1 MKKMSCAEPNK
12 ILSDEKVAHV
22 IKIKKTVPVNKD
34 VTFENKQ
41 QHKDIIENDE
51 YVELSV
57 PLTDIGSIL
66 QIEYTNTQGDSILS
80 GNYDEVIQKA
90 NENIQIKIQGNS
102 FGSLQIVNPKLFN
115 IRKTL
120 MKNLF

>member
-1 MKKMSCAEPNK
+1 MNVMHCLGFLVNEQT
-12 ILSDEKVAHV
+12 I
-22 IKIKKTVPVNKD
+22 VNKD
-34 VTFENKQ
+34 VTFEDTQ

-57 PLTDIGSIL
+57 PLTDIGSTL
-66 QIEYTNTQGDSILS
+66 QIEYTHTQGDSILS